1 MLYLVRKDV
10 KIKKRLVFKDDLPRP
25 LYVSDTHTFDLKGKQ
40 LITLTDV
47 KDYGQEFTL
56 EEANAFVKKNR
67 KYTIEAIER
76 DEEYEYED
84 EE

>member
-10 KIKKRLVFKDDLPRP
+10 KIKKRLVFKDDLPRL

-76 DEEYEYED
+76 DEEYED